1 MKKMKNFISA
11 VILLFCCVT
20 ITDAQTIPS
29 YVPTT
34 GLVGWWPFNGNA
46 TDESVNTNDGTVN
59 GATLTTDRFGVANS
73 AYYFSSASCLTRIDA
88 AINTSS
94 IVSGLTISVWILRS
108 GNGCSSPRVLEF
120 YSSGG
125 SAPGQMDIG
134 WDNFGFG
141 NMGSITST
149 GYIVATGWTKPSN
162 NVWTHL
168 VYTNNGLFG
177 KFYQDGVLINN
188 IPSIGGPVLSGN
200 AAFGRM
206 NHPSYD
212 AFNGKLDDIGIWNRA
227 LNTCEVKQLYMSS
240 LNTFTMN
247 AISSSSIIC
256 SGQTTTLSASGAISY
271 TWQPMGIVS
280 NTNVISP
287 LTSSLF
293 TVVAT
298 STAGCIDSKTIS
310 VSVNPTPTITV
321 NSGVICSG
329 SSFSMVPSGASTYT
343 YSSGTSIVNP
353 LMNSSYTVTGT
364 NALGCISANLSISNV
379 TVNPTPTITV
389 NSGAICSGSSFSMV
403 PSGASTYTYSSG
415 TSIVNPLM
423 NSSYTVTGTNAL
435 GCISANLSIS
445 NVTVNPT
452 PTITVNSGMICTG
465 ESFSITP
472 AGASTYTYSSGSSV
486 VSPTLTTTYSVT
498 GTSLL
503 GCVSQSPT
511 TLTVFVS
518 PCTGIDEL
526 DNNKSIIFYPNP
538 FKNEIYVKT
547 EADILN
553 KKYLI
558 YNASGQLIQSGI
570 LNGNKINCSDFSKGL
585 YFIKLEGSAKAFRLV
600 KEN

>member
-162 NVWTHL
+162 NAWTHL